1 MNFSTTDKKLENK
14 IKEVEAILDNK
25 LEMLNNGTS
34 NLTSLNNDNKAETK
48 KDEDKPIDEENIY
61 EKYSIMN
68 KPELSDITKQYLSSY
83 TSGPRPELSDFSK
96 AYMTGL
102 TTSGNA
108 RPELSNLTMEYLM
121 KNTSD

>member
-1 MNFSTTDKKLENK
+1 
-14 IKEVEAILDNK
+14 
-25 LEMLNNGTS
+25 MLNNGTS
-34 NLTSLNNDNKAETK
+34 NLTSLNNDKKAETK